1 MEEVAQ
7 REITKKKPTGVHLGK
22 VFEQE
27 SVLAVTIIM
36 LLVKSSKISGKK

>member
-7 REITKKKPTGVHLGK
+7 REIKKKKPTVHLGK
-22 VFEQE
+22 VLEQE

-36 LLVKSSKISGKK
+36 LLVKSSKMSGKK